1 MVNTLMFLPG
11 STKVCGEVN
20 VLEDNSQ
27 EEAEVFQVSLLA
39 PERIEISRRT
49 AKVTIQDTTS
59 SNVLWGDGIMSGF
72 HTGGGISKPKFPSR
86 NVWMF
91 ILDIV

>member
-1 MVNTLMFLPG
+1 MFLPG

-59 SNVLWGDGIMSGF
+59 SNVLWG
-72 HTGGGISKPKFPSR
+72 GGSPNLNFPH
-86 NVWMF
+86 VTYGCLF
-91 ILDIV
+91 LILCRYTSWI